1 MRRPAGGF
9 VTGRKVMMELS
20 IATIHKAIEA
30 LNYSE
35 MRVRDYIYS
44 SHDHQQALS
53 LRKGMLDEI
62 SKAKLEL
69 VNYENELKEK
79 NEN

>member
-1 MRRPAGGF
+1 
-9 VTGRKVMMELS
+9 MELS

-35 MRVRDYIYS
+35 MRVRDYIYC
-44 SHDHQQALS
+44 HDHQQALS